1 MICENSYSK
10 KSIPKNSPLL
20 FSNLPLSSKN
30 NLIYRFQ
37 QLSKVK
43 KRKTRKLLYEVYEVL
58 RKCKIRNAKTSN
70 AKNIS
75 LSTTYIL

>member
-10 KSIPKNSPLL
+10 KSIPKNNPLL

-30 NLIYRFQ
+30 NLIYLFQ

-43 KRKTRKLLYEVYEVL
+43 KKRKLLYEVYEVL
-58 RKCKIRNAKTSN
+58 RKCKIRNAKNSN